1 MSTSIMTSVVAFIV
15 AIGVLVTVHE
25 FGHYWVARKL
35 GFKVLRFSIGFGKPL
50 VTRVSRDPDAV
61 EYVLAA
67 VPLGGYVRLLDERDG
82 PVPPQDAHRAF
93 NRRPPV
99 ARIAVLLAGPVAN
112 LLFAILAY
120 WILLMQGIPGLKPV
134 IGDVENGSFASRADL
149 RPLDEIIAV
158 DGKAT
163 STRQAA
169 VLAILEGV
177 VAEGVVAVEVRGQ
190 GGGARKL
197 SIRVPAGERRALTEP
212 GTLLDGLGFSFWYP
226 PQPVVVGELTPGMP
240 AERAGLA
247 PGDRVVAMDGEPV
260 DDYVA
265 FVERIRGRPGQPTR
279 LTVLRGTERRELELE
294 LVPQPSE
301 EDGQVI
307 GKIGLGA
314 AFPDDGGFPE
324 AMRTVERH
332 GPVAALAAA
341 ARETWDKSALTVRF
355 LWRMVTGDVST
366 KNISGPINIAQ
377 YAGLTATEGF
387 TYYLGFL
394 ALVSISLAIL
404 NLLPVP
410 VLDGG
415 QVVFQLAE
423 MAKGAPLSAEAQLL
437 GQKVGIAMLVAL
449 MGFAFYNDIS
459 RLFG

>member
-1 MSTSIMTSVVAFIV
+1 MSTSILTAVVAFIV

-25 FGHYWVARKL
+25 FGHFWVARKL

-50 VTRVSRDPDAV
+50 AMRVSRDADAV

-93 NRRPPV
+93 NRRPPA

-112 LLFAILAY
+112 IVFAVIAY
-120 WILLMQGIPGLKPV
+120 WVLLMNGIPGLKPV
-134 IGDVENGSFASRADL
+134 IGDVEAGSFAAQADL
-149 RPLDEIIAV
+149 RPRDEITAV
-158 DGKAT
+158 AGKAT

-177 VAEGVVAVEVRGQ
+177 VAEGVVPVEVRGE
-190 GGGARKL
+190 GGATRRL
-197 SIRVPAGERRALTEP
+197 TIRVPEGERRALTEP
-212 GTLLDGLGFSFWYP
+212 GTLLGGLGFSFWYP
-226 PQPVVVGELTPGMP
+226 PQPVVVAELTPGLP

-247 PGDRVVAMDGEPV
+247 PGDRVIAMDGEPV
-260 DDYVA
+260 EEYPD
-265 FVERIRGRPGQPTR
+265 FVERIRERPGRETR
-279 LTVLRGTERRELELE
+279 LTVLRGTERLEVE
-294 LVPQPSE
+294 LVPQSVE
-301 EDGQVI
+301 EDGRTI
-307 GKIGLGA
+307 GRVGLGA
-314 AFPDDGGFPE
+314 AIPEGGFPE
-324 AMRTVERH
+324 AMRTVERY

-394 ALVSISLAIL
+394 ALVSISLAVL

>member
-1 MSTSIMTSVVAFIV
+1 MSSAILTSIAAFIV

-25 FGHYWVARKL
+25 FGHYWVARRL

-50 VTRVSRDPDAV
+50 LRRVSRDADAV

-67 VPLGGYVRLLDERDG
+67 IPLGGYVRLLDERDG
-82 PVPPQDAHRAF
+82 PVPPADAHRAF
-93 NRRPPV
+93 NRRPPL

-112 LLFAILAY
+112 LVFAIVAY

-134 IGDVENGSFASRADL
+134 IGDVTEGSLAAHSDL
-149 RPLDEIIAV
+149 RPLDEITAV
-158 DGKAT
+158 AGKAT
-163 STRQAA
+163 PTRQAA

-177 VAEGVVAVEVRGQ
+177 VEEGAVPVEVRGER
-190 GGGARKL
+190 GGTRRL
-197 SIRVPAGERRALTEP
+197 TLRVPEGERRALTEP
-212 GTLLDGLGFSFWYP
+212 GTLLEGLGFSFWYP
-226 PQPVVVGELTPGMP
+226 PQPVVVGELTPGFP
-240 AERAGLA
+240 AEQAGLA
-247 PGDRVVAMDGEPV
+247 LGDRIVAIDGEPV
-260 DDYVA
+260 DDYPD
-265 FVERIRGRPGQPTR
+265 FVERIRGRAGEATR
-279 LTVLRGTERRELELE
+279 LAVLRGGERREVE
-294 LVPQPSE
+294 LVPKAVE
-301 EDGQVI
+301 EEGRTI

-314 AFPDDGGFPE
+314 ARGDASLFPQ
-324 AMRTVERH
+324 AMRTVERY
-332 GPVAALAAA
+332 GPLEAVLAAT
-341 ARETWDKSALTVRF
+341 RETWDKSALTVRF

-394 ALVSISLAIL
+394 ALVSISLAVL

-423 MAKGAPLSAEAQLL
+423 MAKGSPLSMEAQVL

-449 MGFAFYNDIS
+449 MGFAFYNDLS

>member
-1 MSTSIMTSVVAFIV
+1 MSSAILTSIAAFIV

-25 FGHYWVARKL
+25 FGHYWVARRL

-50 VTRVSRDPDAV
+50 LRRVSRDADAV

-67 VPLGGYVRLLDERDG
+67 IPLGGYVRLLDERDG
-82 PVPPQDAHRAF
+82 PVPPADAHRAF
-93 NRRPPV
+93 NRRPPL

-112 LLFAILAY
+112 LVFAIVAY

-134 IGDVENGSFASRADL
+134 IGDVAEGSLAAHSDL
-149 RPLDEIIAV
+149 RPLDEITAV
-158 DGKAT
+158 AGKAT
-163 STRQAA
+163 PTRQAA

-177 VAEGVVAVEVRGQ
+177 VEEGAVPVEVRGER
-190 GGGARKL
+190 GGTRRL
-197 SIRVPAGERRALTEP
+197 TLRVPDGERRALTEP
-212 GTLLDGLGFSFWYP
+212 GTLLEGLGFSFWYP
-226 PQPVVVGELTPGMP
+226 PQPVVVGELTPGFP

-247 PGDRVVAMDGEPV
+247 LGDRIVAIDGEPV
-260 DDYVA
+260 DDYPD
-265 FVERIRGRPGQPTR
+265 FVERIRGRAGEATR
-279 LTVLRGTERRELELE
+279 LAVLRGGERREVE
-294 LVPQPSE
+294 LVPKAVE
-301 EDGQVI
+301 EEGRTI

-314 AFPDDGGFPE
+314 ARGDASLFPQT
-324 AMRTVERH
+324 MRTVERY
-332 GPVAALAAA
+332 GPFEAVLAATL
-341 ARETWDKSALTVRF
+341 ETWDKSALTVRF
-355 LWRMVTGDVST
+355 LWRMLTGDVST

-394 ALVSISLAIL
+394 ALVSISLAVL

-423 MAKGAPLSAEAQLL
+423 MAKGAPLSMEAQVL

-449 MGFAFYNDIS
+449 MGFAFYNDLS